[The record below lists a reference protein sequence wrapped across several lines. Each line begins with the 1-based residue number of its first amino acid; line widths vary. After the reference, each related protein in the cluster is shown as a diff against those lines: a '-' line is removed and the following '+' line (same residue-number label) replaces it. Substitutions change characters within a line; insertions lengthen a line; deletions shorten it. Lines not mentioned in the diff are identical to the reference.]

1 MNPLRPVALFL
12 IRVYQYCISP
22 LMPGHCRF
30 VPSCSAY
37 AYEAVVRHGV
47 FKGSLLTL
55 RRLARCHPLCKGGWD
70 PVPPVS
76 PQPKP
81 H

>member
-22 LMPGHCRF
+22 LMPSHCRF

-37 AYEAVVRHGV
+37 AYEAVIRHGV

-70 PVPPVS
+70 PVPPVL

>member
-1 MNPLRPVALFL
+1 MNLLRLPALFL
-12 IRVYQYCISP
+12 IKVYQYCISP

-37 AYEAVVRHGV
+37 AHEAVIRHGLV
-47 FKGSLLTL
+47 KGGLFTL
-55 RRLARCHPLCKGGWD
+55 YRLARCQPLCKGGWD
-70 PVPPVS
+70 PVPPL
-76 PQPKP
+76 QPKR

>member
-1 MNPLRPVALFL
+1 MNPLRPIALFL

-22 LMPGHCRF
+22 LMPSHCRF